1 MIRVTSPAPTNTETK
16 ETTAFVPDATELQS
30 IGAQPTP
37 QALPRAAAF
46 LGELVQDHWFF
57 GSHVLPVLEEARDA
71 ERWYVARRWDG
82 PDGSFSL
89 QVFVWPSGTRT
100 MIHDHSSW
108 GAYAC
113 AAGTV
118 FEERYTRLDD
128 GSRHEHARLEGAWQL
143 AWSPEDGAS
152 TVLPGDGGIHSVG
165 NPFEEAA
172 VSVHL
177 YGPRLEEVDGRDYDP
192 SRDYVCD
199 RLDDPAGDMDGTVAQ
214 DLPVHGRRGC

>member
-1 MIRVTSPAPTNTETK
+1 MIRVTSPAPTITETE

-46 LGELVQDHWFF
+46 LGELVQDPWFF

-128 GSRHEHARLEGAWQL
+128 GSRHEHARLESAWQL

-165 NPFEEAA
+165 NPYGEAA

>member
-1 MIRVTSPAPTNTETK
+1 MIRATGPAQTDRETEK
-16 ETTAFVPDATELQS
+16 TTAFAPDATELQD
-30 IGAQPTP
+30 IGAQPTL
-37 QALPRAAAF
+37 QALPQEAAF
-46 LGELVQDHWFF
+46 LGGLVRDPGFLR
-57 GSHVLPVLEEARDA
+57 SHVQPVLEEARDA

-82 PDGSFSL
+82 TDGTFSL
-89 QVFVWPSGTRT
+89 QVFVWPPGTRT

-143 AWSPEDGAS
+143 AWSPEDGTS
-152 TVLPGDGGIHSVG
+152 TVLPGDGGIHSIG
-165 NPFEEAA
+165 NPHEEAA

-177 YGPRLEEVDGRDYDP
+177 YGPRLEEVDGRDYDL

-199 RLDDPAGDMDGTVAQ
+199 RLDDAAEVMDGNVAR
-214 DLPVHGRRGC
+214 DWPVHVRREG